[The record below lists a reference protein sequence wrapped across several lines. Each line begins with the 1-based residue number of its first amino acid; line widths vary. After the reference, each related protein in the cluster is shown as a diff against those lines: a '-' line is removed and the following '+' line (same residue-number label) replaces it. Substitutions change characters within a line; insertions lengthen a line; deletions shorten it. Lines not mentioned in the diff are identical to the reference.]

1 MTIIAGLR
9 IAAAATCCVSDRI
22 AQDPRVQAVYDVTG
36 EYDELVMARVRDR
49 SDLND
54 LTKTVFTLEG
64 IERSFTRGV
73 EHRQGRSRSDPM
85 KGSRPSRRSSIVI
98 LGESTS
104 IHPISPSMVRV
115 SGVSERIRISASS
128 PRRPHPGI
136 PVPTSDVAEVAPVRS
151 QSIRSSTGPGVSPW
165 NRVRS

>member
-1 MTIIAGLR
+1 M
-9 IAAAATCCVSDRI
+9 
-22 AQDPRVQAVYDVTG
+22 TG
-36 EYDELVMARVRDR
+36 EYDSLVMARVRDR

-54 LTKTVFTLEG
+54 LTKTVFTLED
-64 IERSFTRGV
+64 RAVVHQSGV

-115 SGVSERIRISASS
+115 SGVSERIGISRVVSKTATSRDSS
-128 PRRPHPGI
+128 PDLRRC
-136 PVPTSDVAEVAPVRS
+136 
-151 QSIRSSTGPGVSPW
+151 
-165 NRVRS
+165 